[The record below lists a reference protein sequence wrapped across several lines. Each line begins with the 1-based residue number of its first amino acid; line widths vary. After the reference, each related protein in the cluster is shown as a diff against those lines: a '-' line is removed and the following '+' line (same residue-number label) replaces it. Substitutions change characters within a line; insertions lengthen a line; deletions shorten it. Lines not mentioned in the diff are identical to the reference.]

1 MLTLMTRLKTLFA
14 PRSPR
19 RIGDSLYAQCVA
31 QSRLPVFY
39 LDYAVPDEIGAR
51 FELLTFHVGL
61 VIQALRAVETSDPR
75 CEQARDTAQDL
86 FDVFLLALDSTL
98 REQGTGDLSVPKK
111 MKKLGQVIYTRM
123 QRWEVL
129 LSAEAD
135 GQVDYAARTLYAG
148 RCLED
153 MDEAAQ
159 ESAVPVSSETIQ
171 AFTFY
176 ARAAHAALRVDD
188 ILQGRL
194 TWPLPAAMTAA

>member
-14 PRSPR
+14 TRSPR

-61 VIQALRAVETSDPR
+61 VIQALRAVEASDPR
-75 CEQARDTAQDL
+75 YEQTRDTAQDL
-86 FDVFLLALDSTL
+86 FDAFLLALDSTL

-148 RCLED
+148 RRLED

-159 ESAVPVSSETIQ
+159 ESAAPVSYGTIQ
-171 AFTFY
+171 AFTLY